1 VRCCVYPRHSVSASR
16 GAQAACSSSSSAVQ
30 QTRQLT
36 CGSDAISPLRLRT
49 TRLVKRLFDLRRAPS
64 DFSLAIGVFAGC
76 SAIVLGGG
84 SCPGFG
90 IRRRR
95 VLLA

>member
-1 VRCCVYPRHSVSASR
+1 MNLHHKSTTLPLAPSR
-16 GAQAACSSSSSAVQ
+16 
-30 QTRQLT
+30 RYHFFIIKM
-36 CGSDAISPLRLRT
+36 DA
-49 TRLVKRLFDLRRAPS
+49 LVWLFDLRRAPLG
-64 DFSLAIGVFAGC
+64 FSLTIGVFAGC

-95 VLLA
+95 VSLA